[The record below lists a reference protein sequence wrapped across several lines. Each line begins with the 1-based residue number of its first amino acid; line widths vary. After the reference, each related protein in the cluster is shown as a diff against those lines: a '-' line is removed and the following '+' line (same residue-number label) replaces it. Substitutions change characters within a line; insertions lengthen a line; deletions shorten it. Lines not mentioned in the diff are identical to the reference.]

1 MVRVKIDLNLL
12 PMKAQFFLWNADIPT
27 EEIKRKLHTLRAQYS
42 KETGKIRKMEHSSG
56 RTYSSKWEHY
66 DQLRFMFSHSEE
78 WSTPDQRVAEYNSQS
93 IDAEDVK
100 PAMELTTNVIEVES
114 YPSTSYSNLQ
124 DSQTSL
130 AASSPISSPAPPY
143 LTSVMKT
150 KRKRIDELENF
161 HTTCWEILSEKKNK
175 DEFSI
180 FGEFV
185 ASEMRQMSDRSDL
198 VFRLKHKIQKVI
210 LEISEEYALS
220 VFGNQRTAPV
230 VPFLPTYAR
239 QLGFSSVI
247 VGTVY
252 TILPITGMLAKPLF
266 GALADRYQC
275 QKLLFIVFQ
284 VVTAITF
291 FGIQFIPEIPLETPL
306 QLSCDK
312 GFLWLKSCVNRTLD
326 DCSKSGDKHSRY
338 GHQRL
343 WGAVG
348 WGVFSVISGLL
359 VDEFSQGKSQKDYT
373 AVFFLMAIML
383 FLDVLVSTRLKYSQT
398 KLSASI
404 FRDVGRIVGEPRIV
418 VFIIWIITVGL
429 CTGLVWQFLFW
440 HLEDLAKN
448 YGCGTSDWI
457 KTLEGLVMGI
467 QCFGGELP
475 FFFLSGRILKKIGHI
490 HTMTLVLLG
499 IALRFILYS
508 QLTNPWWCLPIELFQ
523 GITFGIFYAT
533 MASFASI
540 VAPPGT
546 EATVQGL
553 VGALFEGVGVSLGSL
568 LGGVLFDS
576 YGGHT
581 TFLVY
586 GLGSLVMFVLH
597 IIVQYYLSSKNSNI
611 SKEFDSPA
619 HYTAPHEAIQILEND
634 EPTMGS

>member
-12 PMKAQFFLWNADIPT
+12 PMKAQFFLWNA
-27 EEIKRKLHTLRAQYS
+27 
-42 KETGKIRKMEHSSG
+42 G
-56 RTYSSKWEHY
+56 
-66 DQLRFMFSHSEE
+66 
-78 WSTPDQRVAEYNSQS
+78 
-93 IDAEDVK
+93 
-100 PAMELTTNVIEVES
+100 
-114 YPSTSYSNLQ
+114 
-124 DSQTSL
+124 
-130 AASSPISSPAPPY
+130 
-143 LTSVMKT
+143 
-150 KRKRIDELENF
+150 
-161 HTTCWEILSEKKNK
+161 
-175 DEFSI
+175 
-180 FGEFV
+180 
-185 ASEMRQMSDRSDL
+185 
-198 VFRLKHKIQKVI
+198 
-210 LEISEEYALS
+210 
-220 VFGNQRTAPV
+220 TAPV

-326 DCSKSGDKHSRY
+326 DCSKSGVLNCQVDCKNVHWNNADLHYDELSMLTNISLNHTLFFASCNFFKMSDTTILPHNDYVPYCTNHSSSLCSMDCKNPAIRDVTTEPVPDSQVPSLYQFWLFVLLMILSWVGMAVVVSIGDAICFGMLGDKHSRY